1 MPAPFLPYGANDRI
15 ACVSFRRPLQHSYHV
30 ESKRTTNLV
39 LVGFMG
45 TGKSAVGRQLARR
58 MRREFLDTDQ
68 WIRLEAGMSIPEI
81 FSRFGETAFR
91 ELETAAARHVA
102 SSSGLV
108 VSTGGGMLGRDENVE
123 LLRSNG
129 VLICLQA
136 TPEVLLERTKPWEG
150 RPMLKTAANPR
161 QAIEQLLEQ
170 RRPRYAL
177 ADWTLDTSDM
187 EVGQVV
193 NRICEKL
200 PSL

>member
-1 MPAPFLPYGANDRI
+1 MCAPVGRLSLLSN
-15 ACVSFRRPLQHSYHV
+15 HV
-30 ESKRTTNLV
+30 DSQRNTNLV

-58 MRREFLDTDQ
+58 LRRDFLDTDQ
-68 WIRLEAGMSIPEI
+68 WIRIEAGMSIPEI
-81 FSRFGETAFR
+81 FNRFGEAAFR
-91 ELETAAARHVA
+91 DLETGAARHVA
-102 SSSGLV
+102 QSSGLV

-129 VLICLQA
+129 LLICLQA
-136 TPEVLLERTKPWEG
+136 SPDVLLERTKPWEG

-170 RRPRYAL
+170 RQPRYAL

-200 PSL
+200 QSL

>member
-1 MPAPFLPYGANDRI
+1 VDSQRKP
-15 ACVSFRRPLQHSYHV
+15 
-30 ESKRTTNLV
+30 NLV

-58 MRREFLDTDQ
+58 LHREFLDTDQ
-68 WIRLEAGMSIPEI
+68 WVRVEAGMSIPEI
-81 FSRFGETAFR
+81 FSRYGETAFR
-91 ELETAAARHVA
+91 DLETAAARHVA
-102 SSSGLV
+102 ASSGLV

-150 RPMLKTAANPR
+150 RPMLKTAADPR
-161 QAIEQLLEQ
+161 QAIEKLLDE
-170 RRPRYAL
+170 RRPRYSL

-187 EVGQVV
+187 EIRQVV
-193 NRICEKL
+193 NMICAKL

>member
-1 MPAPFLPYGANDRI
+1 
-15 ACVSFRRPLQHSYHV
+15 
-30 ESKRTTNLV
+30 
-39 LVGFMG
+39 MG

-58 MRREFLDTDQ
+58 LRRDFLDTDQ
-68 WIRLEAGMSIPEI
+68 WIRIEAGLSIPDI
-81 FSRFGETAFR
+81 FSRYGEKAFR
-91 ELETAAARHVA
+91 DLETAAARHVA
-102 SSSGLV
+102 ESSGLV

-150 RPMLKTAANPR
+150 RPMLKTAADPR
-161 QAIEQLLEQ
+161 QAIETLLDE

-187 EVGQVV
+187 EIRQVV

-200 PSL
+200 PFL